1 MISVTNDL
9 IFNTILFK
17 FSKSISQIESSQS
30 IFIPYLKFNSKI
42 YKLAKSFRLEYY
54 VSHFFKIF
62 LIFFKNF
69 FRISYDLYLIKDG
82 NSLEKFKIKDIEI
95 GKHIYDY
102 ILRKN
107 KIPTINKL
115 SFINNLEILLCLY
128 YFYLIH
134 YFITKFNVRTIITLD
149 NVYIE
154 GIAFELSKHFKLKM
168 YTGFDINLLTL
179 HYYSGEDDYKNHCR
193 TPDKNYID
201 KKFKNKIFQ
210 KSAYNFLVNRF
221 EGKHNQHDAKRA
233 FSKSKIKISRKDLIK
248 EYSLNKNF
256 KNVLILPHIFC
267 DAPHAYP
274 SVFFKDY
281 YEWLTH
287 TINKLK
293 KNKNINILLK
303 EHPSASLYNEQGYL
317 KRLIKNKKINN
328 LRLISNEINSK
339 YLMKSVDV
347 LVTCGGTSGIEYVTQ
362 GIPVIIACSPPY
374 SNFDFINKANNKIE
388 YDKLLENATFL
399 AVPSKQDKITSTNLL
414 YLFFENYGID
424 KKKANLDCYN
434 VNLGESND
442 LKYFF
447 KYLSREGNVKH
458 THNFLVKSIEKMI
471 MNKFTNLYKN

>member
-1 MISVTNDL
+1 
-9 IFNTILFK
+9 
-17 FSKSISQIESSQS
+17 
-30 IFIPYLKFNSKI
+30 
-42 YKLAKSFRLEYY
+42 
-54 VSHFFKIF
+54 
-62 LIFFKNF
+62 
-69 FRISYDLYLIKDG
+69 
-82 NSLEKFKIKDIEI
+82 
-95 GKHIYDY
+95 
-102 ILRKN
+102 
-107 KIPTINKL
+107 
-115 SFINNLEILLCLY
+115 
-128 YFYLIH
+128 
-134 YFITKFNVRTIITLD
+134 
-149 NVYIE
+149 
-154 GIAFELSKHFKLKM
+154 M

-210 KSAYNFLVNRF
+210 KVHTIFLLIDLKENIINMMQKGLF
-221 EGKHNQHDAKRA
+221 KI
-233 FSKSKIKISRKDLIK
+233 KIKISRKDLIK

-347 LVTCGGTSGIEYVTQ
+347 LVTWWYFRNRICNSRYT
-362 GIPVIIACSPPY
+362 C
-374 SNFDFINKANNKIE
+374 
-388 YDKLLENATFL
+388 
-399 AVPSKQDKITSTNLL
+399 
-414 YLFFENYGID
+414 NY
-424 KKKANLDCYN
+424 C
-434 VNLGESND
+434 
-442 LKYFF
+442 
-447 KYLSREGNVKH
+447 
-458 THNFLVKSIEKMI
+458 M
-471 MNKFTNLYKN
+471 FTTI